1 MFFRFFFTTYK
12 ENKIQTIHQIFLLFF
27 SILVTKKYVF
37 NKNLEQRAKNQSP
50 RCNSCNRE
58 IV

>member
-27 SILVTKKYVF
+27 SILVTKKYV
-37 NKNLEQRAKNQSP
+37 L
-50 RCNSCNRE
+50 
-58 IV
+58 